1 MKESLLHRIVAT
13 VVIFVAGFCSA
24 GESYAAN
31 EWTLKRE
38 FNVEQSPSAMV
49 AAPDGRM
56 LYILVPGKILL
67 YSLSEL
73 KVTDFMPVD
82 KALDKLAYSGKDN
95 FFILSSSHSS
105 LVKVFQLENKA
116 RIDLAGS
123 PIRGAENAPVTIAV
137 YSDFQ
142 CPYCSQVEP
151 VLAQL
156 LVKFPKEVKIVFKNY
171 PLSFHKF
178 ARSAATAAL
187 AAHEQGKYWEFHDR
201 LFENSAGLSEDKI
214 LEIARSLKLDMDKF
228 KSKRVDPGIQELIN
242 RDMAEAQDNGVTG
255 TPSLFI
261 NGKPVKDR
269 SFEGM
274 QGAVRAELKGI

>member
-1 MKESLLHRIVAT
+1 MNYSKTKTTIILALLISCIPFQLYGST
-13 VVIFVAGFCSA
+13 D
-24 GESYAAN
+24 
-31 EWTLKRE
+31 WTLKKQ
-38 FNVEQSPSAMV
+38 FQVEDTPLDMTTS
-49 AAPDGRM
+49 PDGKTIFF
-56 LYILVPGKILL
+56 LLPGKILF
-67 YSLSEL
+67 YSVAENR
-73 KVTDFMPVD
+73 VVDFVQVD
-82 KALDKLAYSGKDN
+82 KKMDGLTFSAKENL
-95 FFILSSSHSS
+95 FILVNSKEK
-105 LVKVFQLENKA
+105 LVKIYKLESTA
-116 RIDLAGS
+116 RIDLTGS
-123 PIRGAENAPVTIAV
+123 PIRGVENAPVTIAV

-156 LVKFPKEVKIVFKNY
+156 LAKFPKEVKIVFKNY

-201 LFENSAGLSEDKI
+201 LFENYADLSEDKI

>member
-1 MKESLLHRIVAT
+1 MLISCIPFQLYGST
-13 VVIFVAGFCSA
+13 D
-24 GESYAAN
+24 
-31 EWTLKRE
+31 WTLKKQ
-38 FNVEQSPSAMV
+38 FQVEDTPLDMTTS
-49 AAPDGRM
+49 PDGKTIFF
-56 LYILVPGKILL
+56 LLPGKILF
-67 YSLSEL
+67 YSVAENR
-73 KVTDFMPVD
+73 VVDFVQVD
-82 KALDKLAYSGKDN
+82 KKMDGLTFSAKENL
-95 FFILSSSHSS
+95 FILVNSKEK
-105 LVKVFQLENKA
+105 LVKIYKLESTA
-116 RIDLAGS
+116 RIDLTGS
-123 PIRGAENAPVTIAV
+123 PIRGVENAPVTIAV

-156 LVKFPKEVKIVFKNY
+156 LAKFPKEVKIVFKNY

-201 LFENSAGLSEDKI
+201 LFENYADLSEDKI